1 MTRHPMAL
9 SRSKGSKQSRPR
21 KHSWS
26 SKGPSEFVAIA
37 FLFTLALGSLNANLL
52 IILLES
58 GKIFTSFTKF
68 SFLHSFSYIPMHE
81 STFAVHKIKLM
92 IDARE
97 DFSNCSG
104 VTDHAASTHH
114 LCQVTTWNHCR
125 WLVIDTALEPCRTP
139 IHELNCALCF
149 DSSNRCIHILGDH
162 IAAVHHAASHVFT
175 MAWIAL
181 HEHRRRFKHRHC
193 DLGN

>member
-9 SRSKGSKQSRPR
+9 SKKQG
-21 KHSWS
+21 KQTVTTMQTFMV
-26 SKGPSEFVAIA
+26 KQGPLRIR
-37 FLFTLALGSLNANLL
+37 
-52 IILLES
+52 LES

-97 DFSNCSG
+97 DFSNSG
-104 VTDHAASTHH
+104 GVADHAASTHH
-114 LCQVTTWNHCR
+114 LGQVATWDHCWR
-125 WLVIDTALEPCRTP
+125 LVVDTALEPCRTP
-139 IHELNCALCF
+139 IHELNRALGF
-149 DSSNRCIHILGDH
+149 DSSNRCVHILGDH
-162 IAAVHHAASHVFT
+162 IATVHHAASHVLA

-181 HEHRRRFKHRHC
+181 HEHRCGFKHRHC
-193 DLGN
+193 DLSN